1 MQIHF
6 INIILMIVLGL
17 VVTAGLIWLQIFLS
31 RRPNRWL
38 GLILPALSFLLSWL
52 PIFGLMDTGDTW
64 QNVLMITVTLLLS
77 NISTVVLLI
86 IYALVREK
94 LKKKAQ
100 LDKMNIQD
108 LN

>member
-1 MQIHF
+1 MQILF
-6 INIILMIVLGL
+6 INIVLMIILGL
-17 VVTAGLIWLQIFLS
+17 AATAGLIWLQIFLS
-31 RRPNRWL
+31 RKSNRWL
-38 GLILPALSFLLSWL
+38 GLILPVLSFLLSWL
-52 PIFGLMDTGDTW
+52 PVFGLMDTGDTW

-86 IYALVREK
+86 IYAVVREK

-100 LDKMNIQD
+100 LDRMNIQD